1 MDPNVGVP
9 HGKQSMFRWDASTAS
24 VALVV
29 GAFVFLIWVHFA
41 FGASASVNVHK
52 G

>member
-9 HGKQSMFRWDASTAS
+9 HGKQSMFRWDASTAT

-29 GAFVFLIWVHFA
+29 GAFLFLALVRVT
-41 FGASASVNVHK
+41 FGGHASVSA
-52 G
+52 GR